1 MNRVLVVDDDI
12 KIARIVAKYLASAGY
27 EAMEAHNCE
36 QALHVLTDHPIS
48 LLVLDV
54 MLPDLSGLELCS
66 KLRDAAP
73 GSFATPSDIPV
84 LMLSALGLTDDIIA
98 GLRLGADDYMVKPFE
113 PRELVERVGALLRR
127 YGRGVVRKPRKRLGN
142 LEIDQAG
149 EAVFCQGEPIGLT
162 RREYALLNCFCE
174 NPMNVLSRQQ
184 LLDLVWGWDYEG
196 SERAVDLCVLRL
208 RSKLEEAGVS
218 GVLIETV
225 WGSGYKLVQKEQ
237 GR

>member
-1 MNRVLVVDDDI
+1 MVDDDV

-27 EAMEAHNCE
+27 NVMEANSGE
-36 QALHVLTDHPIS
+36 QALKTLTNYPIA

-66 KLRDAAP
+66 RLRSADP
-73 GSFATPSDIPV
+73 RSFATSADIPV

-98 GLRLGADDYMVKPFE
+98 GLRQGADDYLVKPFE

-127 YGRGVVRKPRKRLGN
+127 YRRGQVCNPRKQLGN

-149 EAVFCQGEPIGLT
+149 EAVYCQGQQLT
-162 RREYALLNCFCE
+162 LSRREYALLNCLSE
-174 NPMNVLSRQQ
+174 HQSSVLNRQQ

-208 RSKLEEAGVS
+208 RSKLQAAGVC
-218 GVLIETV
+218 GVALETV
-225 WGSGYKLVQKEQ
+225 WGSGYKLVQKEHA
-237 GR
+237 R